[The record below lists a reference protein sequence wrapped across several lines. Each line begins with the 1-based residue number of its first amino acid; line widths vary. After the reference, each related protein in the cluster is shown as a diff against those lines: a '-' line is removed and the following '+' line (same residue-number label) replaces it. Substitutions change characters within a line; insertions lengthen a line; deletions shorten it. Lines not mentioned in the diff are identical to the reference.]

1 MTCFKGPILHLLPI
15 HLFLPHFLSTLLPF
29 LIYNSTSDAS
39 LPHSSP
45 SLPPPVFSYLLLFP
59 AHYFTF
65 NSSLTFILFF
75 PSFCTSFSHY
85 YSVCSVPHCPP
96 HHFVH
101 IPFSSP
107 FFNFLTY
114 RFFFCTHPCFSSI
127 FHFHPS
133 LLLLCL
139 FKGCILKLNPA
150 DFSSS
155 LSFPLFSSPAPCHYC
170 FSVLSFFFSLCHLLP
185 SQICNF
191 FTFHPCFLLSTF
203 SPPVPHISLQLVLF
217 FHLPFLLLPNVVS
230 PLLSSNLQFTG
241 FPGHIV
247 ASQRKLAQHSP
258 INNWRGPT
266 WPGTLSLN
274 GLFWERSMPACEGF
288 IRASRW
294 NVQGHHQCYPLSVF
308 IQPCYCV
315 TCSLSPSS
323 PHKHL
328 QPSTYSR
335 WWPHHAP
342 KVPQPVCYITPLN
355 QT

>member
-1 MTCFKGPILHLLPI
+1 MTCFKGSILHLLPI

-65 NSSLTFILFF
+65 NSCLTFILCF
-75 PSFCTSFSHY
+75 PS
-85 YSVCSVPHCPP
+85 SVPVSPTTTQYVLPLIAHLIISSISLF
-96 HHFVH
+96 HLLSLISLH
-101 IPFSSP
+101 I
-107 FFNFLTY
+107 
-114 RFFFCTHPCFSSI
+114 FFCTHPCFSSI
-127 FHFHPS
+127 LHFHPS

-170 FSVLSFFFSLCHLLP
+170 FSVLSFFSSLCHLLP

-191 FTFHPCFLLSTF
+191 FTFPPCFLLSTF

-230 PLLSSNLQFTG
+230 PLLSRNLQFTG

-308 IQPCYCV
+308 IQPSYCV

-335 WWPHHAP
+335 WWLHHAP

-355 QT
+355 ET